1 MLDFKVKSIVHD
13 YEVNFINDS
22 PVILKKE
29 IRDGDVVI
37 IDEKIKEL
45 YSSITAAIPETNF
58 LIDIVA
64 HEKQKSYEE
73 LVPIINKLISGGF
86 RKNHKLIGIGGGITQ
101 DITAFTAS
109 IMYRGVDWIFCRG
122 IETLIIN
129 CIINFLLLPA
139 RAFV

>member
-64 HEKQKSYEE
+64 NEKQRY
-73 LVPIINKLISGGF
+73 
-86 RKNHKLIGIGGGITQ
+86 
-101 DITAFTAS
+101 
-109 IMYRGVDWIFCRG
+109 
-122 IETLIIN
+122 TL
-129 CIINFLLLPA
+129 
-139 RAFV
+139 